1 MRKKAKQESSF
12 EIDEALW
19 KWALCM
25 GNMVA
30 RDHDELNEVFGAV
43 LALAVFERQGL
54 ATAHVDHNG
63 QYHWTPTKAF
73 FRSTGLKAGKTISVA
88 FKGDTKGGQ
97 S

>member
-1 MRKKAKQESSF
+1 
-12 EIDEALW
+12 
-19 KWALCM
+19 M

-43 LALAVFERQGL
+43 LALAVFERQRL

-63 QYHWTPTKAF
+63 QYHWMPTKAF
-73 FRSTGLKAGKTISVA
+73 FRSTGLKAGKTITVVYENDAKPNLDIVA
-88 FKGDTKGGQ
+88 GLSGGR